1 LSTAIHT
8 VEKALNPNE
17 GADAEEFSLVLGG
30 PLYQLFLRTRLA
42 RSPLELANRR
52 VVAITL
58 VAWLPLLVISA
69 LEGRAF
75 GGARI
80 PFLKDLDAQVR
91 LLVALPLLILAE
103 KVIHE
108 RLRAVRLFVEKGIVR
123 PEDRPRFDEIVSS
136 TTRWRNSIVLE
147 LGLLAF
153 VFTVGHT
160 LWAERLA
167 LQGDIW
173 SVRPTASGPGL
184 SRAGFWYAWISM
196 PIFQFILFRWW
207 YRLVLWF
214 RFLFLVSRLD
224 LYLSPANPDRAGG
237 LGFLGT
243 STAAF
248 APFLVAQSA
257 LVSAMVASRIL
268 QQGAQLQDF
277 KLELG
282 GALVF
287 ALLQALGPLMV
298 FAPNLLEAKRRGLR
312 EYGLLA
318 DRYVKEF
325 ERKWLHGGAAPDEPL
340 VGSADIQSLADLD
353 GSFDVVRG
361 MRAFPFGKETVIPL
375 VLTVV
380 LPGLPLVLTVIPLE
394 ELVKHLLGALL

>member
-1 LSTAIHT
+1 M
-8 VEKALNPNE
+8 
-17 GADAEEFSLVLGG
+17 
-30 PLYQLFLRTRLA
+30 
-42 RSPLELANRR
+42 
-52 VVAITL
+52 
-58 VAWLPLLVISA
+58 
-69 LEGRAF
+69 
-75 GGARI
+75 
-80 PFLKDLDAQVR
+80 
-91 LLVALPLLILAE
+91 ALPLLILAE
-103 KVIHE
+103 KIVHE
-108 RLRAVRLFVEKGIVR
+108 RLRPAVRLFVEKGIVR
-123 PEDRPRFDEIVSS
+123 PEDRPRFDAIVSS
-136 TTRWRNSIVLE
+136 TMRWRNSVVLE
-147 LGLLAF
+147 LGLLVF
-153 VFTVGHT
+153 VFTGGHSSGPKSSLLHGET
-160 LWAERLA
+160 WF
-167 LQGDIW
+167 
-173 SVRPTASGPGL
+173 VRPTGSGPGL
-184 SRAGFWYAWISM
+184 SRAGLWYAWISM
-196 PIFQFILFRWW
+196 PVFQFILLRWW
-207 YRLVLWF
+207 YRLVLWC

-224 LYLSPANPDRAGG
+224 LDLSPSNPDRAGG

-282 GALVF
+282 GSLAF

-298 FAPNLLEAKRRGLR
+298 FAPNLLAAKRRGLR

-325 ERKWLHGGAAPDEPL
+325 DRKWIHGGAAQDEPL

-361 MRAFPFGKETVIPL
+361 MRPFPFGKETVLQLI
-375 VLTVV
+375 VTVV

-394 ELVKHLLGALL
+394 ELVKRLLGIPSLRPSA